1 MKITEKI
8 RVERQIKATV
18 RPNRTD
24 NPQMINSVKRY
35 FPTLLIFGVRSSKCP
50 IRILPKAYTMLT
62 RAISNQSDSVVHM
75 FFELKFSYQWQVNTP
90 LRVHKTYTQICVH
103 AFHPQKLKKWPA
115 DILHQQELMSFWKV
129 SETWIYSDY
138 HPILD
143 IETLYYFSFANPELV
158 IKMKSSMIL
167 FTFILT
173 KVLFNVFELKD
184 SEKLIDAVKNKELIS

>member
-1 MKITEKI
+1 MKITGKI

-75 FFELKFSYQWQVNTP
+75 FFELKFSYQ
-90 LRVHKTYTQICVH
+90 
-103 AFHPQKLKKWPA
+103 
-115 DILHQQELMSFWKV
+115 
-129 SETWIYSDY
+129 
-138 HPILD
+138 
-143 IETLYYFSFANPELV
+143 
-158 IKMKSSMIL
+158 
-167 FTFILT
+167 
-173 KVLFNVFELKD
+173 
-184 SEKLIDAVKNKELIS
+184 